1 MASELL
7 GSLLPGVP
15 SRRRSSGS
23 RCLLPEGRFGEKLD
37 NPFTQGIGEAFAL
50 LQRHFD
56 ADSGW
61 HEIADPMDV
70 ERHDGK
76 SSGHGFEDLRAKRL
90 TEAREK
96 HDRALVVPVDHSR
109 QRHLTQSVDRTNE
122 AERFD
127 LGRGGCIVETAAE
140 HHKSR

>member
-1 MASELL
+1 M
-7 GSLLPGVP
+7 P

-37 NPFTQGIGEAFAL
+37 NPFTQGIGEALTL

-56 ADSGW
+56 AGSGW

-76 SSGHGFEDLRAKRL
+76 PSRHGFQNLRAKSL
-90 TEAREK
+90 PKA
-96 HDRALVVPVDHSR
+96 
-109 QRHLTQSVDRTNE
+109 
-122 AERFD
+122 
-127 LGRGGCIVETAAE
+127 
-140 HHKSR
+140 